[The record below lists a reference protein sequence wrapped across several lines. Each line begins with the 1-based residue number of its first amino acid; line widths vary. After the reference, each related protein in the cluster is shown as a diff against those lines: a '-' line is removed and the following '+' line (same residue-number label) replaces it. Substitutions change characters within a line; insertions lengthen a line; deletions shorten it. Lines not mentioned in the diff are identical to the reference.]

1 MFKYFSASE
10 VSAQALALSALADH
24 LPDGTLKT
32 EMQAIVS
39 TLQALATSN
48 FSATEVSAQA
58 SALSSLADDLPDGAL
73 KTQMQAIVSTLQSLA
88 TSLASLY
95 HNAYI

>member
-1 MFKYFSASE
+1 MQAS
-10 VSAQALALSALADH
+10 ALSALAEH
-24 LPDGTLKT
+24 LSEGTLKT
-32 EMQAIVS
+32 QMQAIVS

-73 KTQMQAIVSTLQSLA
+73 KTQMHAIVSTLTALA
-88 TSLASLY
+88 TSLASLEDLTGRRLQRGTPG
-95 HNAYI
+95 

>member
-1 MFKYFSASE
+1 
-10 VSAQALALSALADH
+10 
-24 LPDGTLKT
+24 
-32 EMQAIVS
+32 MQAIVS

-48 FSATEVSAQA
+48 CSANEVSAQA

-73 KTQMQAIVSTLQSLA
+73 KTQMQAIVSTLYSLA